1 MEKSDSDHEH
11 LDESSSD
18 EEPIEIPTH
27 RPKADSSRQ
36 RSNRQPLENMGEL
49 YGSVEGPINPVNYT
63 GTQINVWGFP
73 TPDLAAFLQKK
84 KPETQVG
91 FLTDQMIKVII
102 FLLLFRL
109 NSMIRKKY
117 FQYF

>member
-1 MEKSDSDHEH
+1 M
-11 LDESSSD
+11 DESSSD
-18 EEPIEIPTH
+18 EEPSEIITH
-27 RPKADSSRQ
+27 RPKTDSSRQ
-36 RSNRQPLENMGEL
+36 RLNKPSMENMGEL

-91 FLTDQMIKVII
+91 FLTDQMIKVNL
-102 FLLLFRL
+102 FLFGLVCF
-109 NSMIRKKY
+109 
-117 FQYF
+117 